1 MYRNRD
7 EIKPVLQTLKDY
19 DDAQRATKGSV
30 GSTTLEEMTL
40 HLTAQKRRSSIVARS
55 EKQAWLMTKLDVYTP
70 AAFWIHPI
78 LLLLWLSQSSFLALF
93 RRQHML
99 AAFSSC
105 IAIVGVCLVREI
117 KPFRRPS
124 E

>member
-40 HLTAQKRRSSIVARS
+40 HLTA
-55 EKQAWLMTKLDVYTP
+55 
-70 AAFWIHPI
+70 
-78 LLLLWLSQSSFLALF
+78 
-93 RRQHML
+93 
-99 AAFSSC
+99 
-105 IAIVGVCLVREI
+105 
-117 KPFRRPS
+117 
-124 E
+124 